1 MRAAWSPRVVR
12 IALLLRAAACS
23 AVRFA
28 FARRFHPGM

>member
-1 MRAAWSPRVVR
+1 
-12 IALLLRAAACS
+12 LLRAAACS